1 MGGACGDGSS
11 GGIMTVAVS
20 TASKSTADMPC
31 AKRALELRSKSS
43 LRMGGCYIK
52 EHDTRGNLSLFIKL
66 RWGLV
71 NVHSSTWFR
80 VISV

>member
-1 MGGACGDGSS
+1 MGGARGDGSG

-20 TASKSTADMPC
+20 TASKSMAC
-31 AKRALELRSKSS
+31 AKRARELRCKSS

-52 EHDTRGNLSLFIKL
+52 EHELVGNLSIYQL